1 MPLSESSK
9 ADGAGPA
16 NKNRSTQINVIDRGI
31 DSHVAL
37 NRVPNEL
44 ERRHSSVRKN
54 LRVYIVSQFRGHLK

>member
-16 NKNRSTQINVIDRGI
+16 NKNRSTQINVIDSNVGP
-31 DSHVAL
+31 

>member
-1 MPLSESSK
+1 MPLSRSSK

-31 DSHVAL
+31 NSYVAL

-44 ERRHSSVRKN
+44 ERRHSSVRTN
-54 LRVYIVSQFRGHLK
+54 LRVYIVSQVRGHLK